1 MQGSITLLNR
11 LKRKDSI
18 TNTDVWYKTVINNC
32 IYKKDRISGVDG
44 KVVSMGQQFTILIPF
59 TGKYITYNEWKKLED
74 KTGFFTIS
82 NQDVIILE
90 DVAEDVTDKN
100 ITQVKQDHEP
110 NTCEVRSIEQV
121 IRRNG
126 VNFEFR
132 IGGV

>member
-11 LKRKDSI
+11 LKRKDSV

-32 IYKKDRISGVDG
+32 IYKKDRITGVDG

-59 TGKYITYNEWKKLED
+59 TGKYVTYNEWKKLED

-121 IRRNG
+121 IKRNG

-132 IGGV
+132 VGGV

>member
-32 IYKKDRISGVDG
+32 IYKKDRITGVDG

-59 TGKYITYNEWKKLED
+59 TGKYVTYNEWKKLED
-74 KTGFFTIS
+74 KTGFFTLS

-90 DVAEDVTDKN
+90 NVEEDVTDKN

-121 IRRNG
+121 IKRNG

-132 IGGV
+132 VGGV

>member
-18 TNTDVWYKTVINNC
+18 TNTDVWYKTVIKNC
-32 IYKKDRISGVDG
+32 TYKKDRITGVDG

-59 TGKYITYNEWKKLED
+59 TGKYIPYNEWKKLED
-74 KTGFFTIS
+74 KTGFFTLS

-90 DVAEDVTDKN
+90 DVEEDVTDKN

-121 IRRNG
+121 IMRNG

-132 IGGV
+132 VGGV

>member
-11 LKRKDSI
+11 LKRKDSL
-18 TNTDVWYKTVINNC
+18 TNTDVWYKTVIQNC
-32 IYKKDRISGVDG
+32 TYKKDRITGVDG
-44 KVVSMGQQFTILIPF
+44 KVVSMGQQFTLLIPF
-59 TGKYITYNEWKKLED
+59 TGKYVTYNEWKKLED
-74 KTGFFTIS
+74 KTGFFTLS

-90 DVAEDVTDKN
+90 DVVEDVTDKN

-121 IRRNG
+121 IKRNG

-132 IGGV
+132 VGGV

>member
-18 TNTDVWYKTVINNC
+18 TNTDVWYKTVLQNC
-32 IYKKDRISGVDG
+32 IYKKDRITGVDG

-59 TGKYITYNEWKKLED
+59 TGKYVTYNEWKKLED
-74 KTGFFTIS
+74 KTGFFTLS

>member
-18 TNTDVWYKTVINNC
+18 TNTDVWYKTVIQNC
-32 IYKKDRISGVDG
+32 IYKKDRITGVDG

-59 TGKYITYNEWKKLED
+59 TGKYVTYNEWKKLED
-74 KTGFFTIS
+74 KTGFFTLS

-121 IRRNG
+121 IKRNG

-132 IGGV
+132 VGGV

>member
-11 LKRKDSI
+11 LKRKDSV

-32 IYKKDRISGVDG
+32 IYKKDRITGVDG

-90 DVAEDVTDKN
+90 NVAEDVTDKN

-121 IRRNG
+121 IKRNG

-132 IGGV
+132 VGGV

>member
-59 TGKYITYNEWKKLED
+59 TGKYVTYNEWKKLED
-74 KTGFFTIS
+74 KTGFFTLS

-90 DVAEDVTDKN
+90 DVKEDVTDKN
-100 ITQVKQDHEP
+100 ITQVKQEHEP

>member
-18 TNTDVWYKTVINNC
+18 TNTDVWYKTVIQNC
-32 IYKKDRISGVDG
+32 IYKKDRITGVDG

-74 KTGFFTIS
+74 KTGFFTLS

-121 IRRNG
+121 IKRNG

-132 IGGV
+132 VGGV

>member
-11 LKRKDSI
+11 LKRKDSV

-59 TGKYITYNEWKKLED
+59 TGKYVTYNEWKKLED
-74 KTGFFTIS
+74 KTGFFTLS

-90 DVAEDVTDKN
+90 DVKEDVTDKN

>member
-11 LKRKDSI
+11 LKRKDSV

-32 IYKKDRISGVDG
+32 IYKKDRITGVDG

-121 IRRNG
+121 IKRNG

-132 IGGV
+132 VGGV

>member
-59 TGKYITYNEWKKLED
+59 TGKYITYAEWKKLED
-74 KTGFFTIS
+74 KTGFFTLS

-90 DVAEDVTDKN
+90 DVKEDVTDKN

>member
-18 TNTDVWYKTVINNC
+18 TNTDVWYKTVIQNC
-32 IYKKDRISGVDG
+32 IYKKDRITGVDG

-59 TGKYITYNEWKKLED
+59 TGKYVTYNEWKKLED

-90 DVAEDVTDKN
+90 DVEEDVTDKN

-132 IGGV
+132 VGGV

>member
-18 TNTDVWYKTVINNC
+18 TNTDVWYKTVIQNC
-32 IYKKDRISGVDG
+32 IYKKDRITGVDG

-59 TGKYITYNEWKKLED
+59 TGKYVTYNEWKKLED
-74 KTGFFTIS
+74 KTGFFTLS

-90 DVAEDVTDKN
+90 DVVEDVTDKN

-121 IRRNG
+121 IKRNG

-132 IGGV
+132 VGGV

>member
-18 TNTDVWYKTVINNC
+18 TNTDVWYKTVIQNC
-32 IYKKDRISGVDG
+32 IYKKDRITGVDG

-59 TGKYITYNEWKKLED
+59 TGKYVTYNEWKKLED
-74 KTGFFTIS
+74 KTGFFTLS

-90 DVAEDVTDKN
+90 NVEEDVTDKN
-100 ITQVKQDHEP
+100 ITQVKQNHEP

-121 IRRNG
+121 IKRNG

-132 IGGV
+132 VGGV

>member
-32 IYKKDRISGVDG
+32 IYKKDRITGVDG

-59 TGKYITYNEWKKLED
+59 TGKYVTYNEWKKLED
-74 KTGFFTIS
+74 KTGFFTLS

-90 DVAEDVTDKN
+90 NVEEDVTDKN

>member
-59 TGKYITYNEWKKLED
+59 TGKYVTYNEWKKLED